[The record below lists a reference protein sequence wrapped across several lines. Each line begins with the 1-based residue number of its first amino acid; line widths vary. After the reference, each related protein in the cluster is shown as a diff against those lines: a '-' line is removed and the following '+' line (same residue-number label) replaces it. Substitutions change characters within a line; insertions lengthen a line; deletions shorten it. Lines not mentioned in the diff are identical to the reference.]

1 MLMVDASDPTQPDAS
16 RIRRSQTLGDD
27 MNRHTRS
34 ARHPLSLRLTPLALS
49 LFAALPVWRSRR
61 VTAGSSRR

>member
-1 MLMVDASDPTQPDAS
+1 
-16 RIRRSQTLGDD
+16 